1 MGKLLSSRG
10 HVVPGGST
18 VKHLPAK
25 ARDIREL
32 GSIPELEKPLEKET
46 THSNIL
52 AWKIS
57 WTEEAGGLQSIGC
70 KESDTTEQLGTGD
83 VNHIVD

>member
-10 HVVPGGST
+10 HVVPEGSM
-18 VKHLPAK
+18 VKNLPAK

-32 GSIPELEKPLEKET
+32 GLIPELEKPLKKET

-57 WTEEAGGLQSIGC
+57 WTEEAGGLQSIGW
-70 KESDTTEQLGTGD
+70 QR
-83 VNHIVD
+83 V